1 MSHAIKSVGD
11 VGMSR
16 DERSMLLGN
25 TDDGADGGPVQQLL
39 GVLSTMRETAQSV
52 VDGRASR
59 LWADECM
66 NHLILGVEV
75 SLGQGW
81 NDLVDAFTDAGR
93 ILQSYENGGKA
104 GQAAIY
110 LVEAYEILCALV
122 TDAMSGTSQPAL
134 AAQWRTRYQKEVAAL
149 EMAGFVLV
157 TDDYDTTDEADD
169 AFAFPDIKNSGAV
182 RAQDDLPTLDEL
194 PPLDSMLSSAPA
206 KSQSFVQKPRVDA
219 TPPSARLDAERVAR
233 VEEARQQKAAAET
246 ASARKQVEEEIET
259 GVQPSTIIVELVDRI
274 CEELGG
280 LSRRQMDDRALA
292 VEMIQGGITALKR
305 EAAKER
311 HNISADL
318 CDEMLKACTFLAQ
331 GHAEIDERFTDLGFA
346 FCGVYVESNTSPTS
360 ENVSEWRAECANL
373 IEEWLEAATRPDA
386 PSPAPVAPVKQPE
399 AKAPQKE
406 EPKAPVA
413 AAPVEAP
420 KPVVYEIEEIAEEI
434 IEEETED
441 AQSAEED
448 VVWIGSGSDTKDEV
462 IEIVE
467 EVAPPPAPAPVAP
480 KAAAPVVASTPAP
493 VAPVPSRGGL
503 LPSADLFQRAQEALA
518 RGDGEAA
525 KGLALQAAAM
535 IAEAEVEKADSL
547 LRGAEAKLKA
557 NVTAIEEARSEVKNT
572 EKLVMN
578 SASEVAAGETILGQV
593 KSQTAKVVHD
603 LQESEAEVADL
614 ERQIA
619 ELHARLSAQ
628 QADVANVKAKLEEAK
643 TIEQQ
648 SETQLNALRDRERDT
663 RKELEG
669 ARQRVKDRQRVS
681 GEIETEME
689 RAREQLS
696 RQRTSLSDIKQTL
709 NRPEPIKTTG
719 PGNEGD
725 TLLF

>member
-1 MSHAIKSVGD
+1 MSHATKSVGD

-16 DERSMLLGN
+16 DERSMLLGG
-25 TDDGADGGPVQQLL
+25 DGGPDGGPVQQLL

-52 VDGRASR
+52 VDGRASS

-93 ILQSYENGGKA
+93 ILQSYENGDKA
-104 GQAAIY
+104 GQAAPY
-110 LVEAYEILCALV
+110 LVEAYDIMCALV
-122 TDAMSGTSQPAL
+122 SDAMGDNSQPEL

-149 EMAGFVLV
+149 EMAGFELV
-157 TDDYDTTDEADD
+157 NDDDAGADEDD
-169 AFAFPDIKNSGAV
+169 AFAFPEISKDAV
-182 RAQDDLPTLDEL
+182 KLRAQDDLPTLDEL
-194 PPLDSMLSSAPA
+194 PPLDSMLGGASPS
-206 KSQSFVQKPRVDA
+206 KSQPPAQKPRVDA
-219 TPPSARLDAERVAR
+219 TPPASRVDAHRVAR
-233 VEEARQQKAAAET
+233 VEEARQQAAAET
-246 ASARKQVEEEIET
+246 TSAKNQPADDDINVG
-259 GVQPSTIIVELVDRI
+259 GVQPSNIVVELVDRI

-280 LSRRQMDDRALA
+280 LSRRTQDDRALA

-305 EAAKER
+305 EAGKDR
-311 HNISADL
+311 HTISSEL
-318 CDEMLKACTFLAQ
+318 CDEMLKACSFLEQ

-346 FCGVYVESNTSPTS
+346 FCGVYVEAMGNPTS

-373 IEEWLEAATRPDA
+373 IEEWLEAATRPDDA
-386 PSPAPVAPVKQPE
+386 SEPAQTE
-399 AKAPQKE
+399 AKAPHTE
-406 EPKAPVA
+406 EPMPSEPPTQSIQPISSIEIASITT
-413 AAPVEAP
+413 
-420 KPVVYEIEEIAEEI
+420 IEESEDL
-434 IEEETED
+434 EEETAD
-441 AQSAEED
+441 AQSAED
-448 VVWIGSGSDTKDEV
+448 DSVWIGSGAQETQ
-462 IEIVE
+462 E
-467 EVAPPPAPAPVAP
+467 EAAPAEAPPAPQPAPPVM
-480 KAAAPVVASTPAP
+480 AAAPIAPPAP
-493 VAPVPSRGGL
+493 SRASM
-503 LPSADLFQRAQEALA
+503 LPSADLFVRAQEALA

-525 KGLALQAAAM
+525 KALALQAAAM

-593 KSQTAKVVHD
+593 KSQTAKVTHE
-603 LQESEAEVADL
+603 LQEAEAEVTDL

-619 ELHARLSAQ
+619 ELQAKLAAQ
-628 QADVANVKAKLEEAK
+628 QAEVSNVAAKLEEAK
-643 TIEQQ
+643 SIEQQ
-648 SETQLNALRDRERDT
+648 SETQLNTLRDRERDT
-663 RKELEG
+663 RKELEA

-681 GEIETEME
+681 AEIQAEME

-709 NRPEPIKTTG
+709 NRPEPIKTGG
-719 PGNEGD
+719 PGGEGD
-725 TLLF
+725 SLLF